1 MEVLGLIPARSGSKG
16 LKNKNIQKLL
26 GKPLIEYTINS
37 AKKSRYLNKIIVST
51 DSKKIAKIGLDLGV
65 DVPFIRPKKLAQDDS
80 STLSVIKHTLDF
92 LSKKYD
98 YAPDIITILQP
109 TSPLRKTKTIDQSIE
124 LLIKTD
130 ATMVLGVHT
139 IKSNSYASFALRKNY
154 LKPVK
159 KDFEKYHQRQK
170 FPNFYFPT
178 GSVYTFW
185 GKTLKKYGSIYGPRI
200 KPLIIDDKT
209 IIDIDNKLDLFLCE
223 MIMKYK
229 R

>member
-1 MEVLGLIPARSGSKG
+1 MEALGLIPARSGSKG

-37 AKKSRYLNKIIVST
+37 AKKSRYLNKIIIST

-65 DVPFIRPKKLAQDDS
+65 DVPFIRPKRLAQDGS

-98 YAPDIITILQP
+98 YVPDIITILQP

-139 IKSNSYASFALRKNY
+139 IKSNPHASFALRKNY

-185 GKTLKKYGSIYGPRI
+185 AKTLKKYGSIYGPRI
-200 KPLIIDDKT
+200 KPLIIDDET
-209 IIDIDNKLDLFLCE
+209 IVDIDNKLDLFLCE

-229 R
+229 K